1 LRKAVTGHLKNF
13 WEVKDMFHAKV
24 YITLKKSIADPQGNA
39 VREAL
44 SSMKFDG
51 VKDVRMG
58 KLIEI
63 KLAEKDRAKA
73 EKDIW
78 DMCDTLLAN
87 TVIEDYTYDILE
99 VQP

>member
-1 LRKAVTGHLKNF
+1 
-13 WEVKDMFHAKV
+13 MFYAKV

-39 VREAL
+39 IKEAL
-44 SSMKFDG
+44 LSMEYDG

-63 KLAEKDRAKA
+63 KLADKSSKEA
-73 EKDIW
+73 EKRVR